1 VVDEL
6 MAAVCVYCSSSDAID
21 PKYIELATQLGAAL
35 VADGHSLVTGGGAV
49 SMMGA
54 IARSVRAQGGH
65 TLGVIPQAL
74 LDFEVGDQDAD
85 ELVVTPDM
93 RTRKAAM
100 DNASDAFIAL
110 PGGIGTL
117 EELLEVWTAA
127 SLAMHAKAVIVLD
140 PFGDFAPLREM
151 VETLKHRG
159 FVRPSALNVIEWTT
173 TVEQAITALHRPAPE
188 VFPLEH
194 NEVRDI

>member
-1 VVDEL
+1 

-21 PKYIELATQLGAAL
+21 KKYIELAAELGAAL
-35 VADGHSLVTGGGAV
+35 VEDGHSLVTGGGAV

-54 IARSVRAQGGH
+54 IARSVRSHGGH

-74 LDFEVGDQDAD
+74 LEFEVGDREAD

-127 SLAMHAKAVIVLD
+127 SLAMHAKPVIVLD

-151 VETLKHRG
+151 VDSLKHRG
-159 FVRPSALNVIEWTT
+159 FVRPTALNVIEWTT
-173 TVEQAITALHRPAPE
+173 TVEEAIKAIHRPAPE

-194 NEVRDI
+194 NEVRDV

>member
-1 VVDEL
+1 

-21 PKYIELATQLGAAL
+21 KKYIELAAELGAAL

-54 IARSVRAQGGH
+54 IARSVRAHGGH

-74 LDFEVGDQDAD
+74 LEFEVGDREAD

-93 RTRKAAM
+93 RSRKAAM

-127 SLAMHAKAVIVLD
+127 SLAMHAKPVIVLD

-151 VETLKHRG
+151 VDSLKHRG
-159 FVRPSALNVIEWTT
+159 FVRPTALNVIEWTT
-173 TVEQAITALHRPAPE
+173 TVEDAIKAIHRPAPE

-194 NEVRDI
+194 NEVRDV

>member
-1 VVDEL
+1 

-21 PKYIELATQLGAAL
+21 KKYIELAAELGAAL

-54 IARSVRAQGGH
+54 IARSVRSHGGH

-74 LDFEVGDQDAD
+74 LEFEVGDREAD

-127 SLAMHAKAVIVLD
+127 SLAMHAKPVIVLD

-151 VETLKHRG
+151 VDSLKHRG
-159 FVRPSALNVIEWTT
+159 FVRPTALNVIEWTT
-173 TVEQAITALHRPAPE
+173 TVEEAIRAIHRPAPE

-194 NEVRDI
+194 NEVRDV